1 MDLKLVVFDIGGV
14 MIEICHTWTQA
25 REVAGFSGPAP
36 ELDRL
41 SHSPF
46 LDSYQQDDISLE
58 EYCRV
63 LGENLHITPDQAL
76 EVHKGILR
84 REYEG
89 LYSITEQL
97 KAKGIL
103 TACLSNTAEIHW
115 QEMHRADRFPAFQLL
130 DFRMASHREKMNKPD
145 PAIYRRMEE
154 LAGVQSNQV
163 LFFEDTLRNVEGAR
177 AVGWRVR
184 QIDPAAG
191 PDWQIK
197 EELRLCGLDISD

>member
-25 REVAGFSGPAP
+25 REAAGLGGPEPA
-36 ELDRL
+36 LDRL

-46 LDSYQQDDISLE
+46 LDAYQQDDISLE
-58 EYCRV
+58 EYCR
-63 LGENLHITPDQAL
+63 LLAENLHITPEQAL

-84 REYEG
+84 KEYEG
-89 LYSITEQL
+89 LYEIVEVL
-97 KAKGIL
+97 KRGGIK

-130 DFRMASHREKMNKPD
+130 DLRMASHIEKMNKPD
-145 PAIYRRMEE
+145 PEIYKRVEE
-154 LAGVQSNQV
+154 AAGVSAEHI
-163 LFFEDTLRNVEGAR
+163 LFFEDTVRNVEGAR

-184 QIDPAAG
+184 QIDPTAG
-191 PDWQIK
+191 PSGQIK
-197 EELRLCGLDISD
+197 DELRLCGLDLFR

>member
-1 MDLKLVVFDIGGV
+1 MKLVVFDIGGV

-25 REVAGFSGPAP
+25 RESAGLSGPEPA
-36 ELDRL
+36 LDRL

-58 EYCRV
+58 EYCR
-63 LGENLHITPDQAL
+63 LLAENLHITQDQAL

-89 LYSITEQL
+89 LYEIVETL
-97 KAKGIL
+97 KAHGIK

-130 DFRMASHREKMNKPD
+130 DLRMASHLEKMNKPD
-145 PAIYRRMEE
+145 PEIYRRVEAA
-154 LAGVQSNQV
+154 AGVDSSNI
-163 LFFEDTLRNVEGAR
+163 LFFEDTVRNVDGAR

-184 QIDPAAG
+184 QVDPAGG
-191 PDWQIK
+191 PAQQIK
-197 EELRLCGLDISD
+197 DELRLCGLDLFG